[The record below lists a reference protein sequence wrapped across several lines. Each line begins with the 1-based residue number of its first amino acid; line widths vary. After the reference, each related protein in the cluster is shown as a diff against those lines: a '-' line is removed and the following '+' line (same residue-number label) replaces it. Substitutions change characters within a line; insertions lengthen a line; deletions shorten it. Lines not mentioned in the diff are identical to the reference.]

1 MKNIS
6 EGTYMHCPHCE
17 KKISFFSKALN
28 SWGKFKICPH
38 CQSDLE
44 VSVNLKFVT
53 LGVIPFICLYTLIIS
68 PLISYVGNFASL
80 LLGLCTAMFIVFSLK
95 LNKRG

>member
-28 SWGKFKICPH
+28 SWGKFKICSH

-44 VSVNLKFVT
+44 VCCAGRDPIYL
-53 LGVIPFICLYTLIIS
+53 LIHF
-68 PLISYVGNFASL
+68 N
-80 LLGLCTAMFIVFSLK
+80 
-95 LNKRG
+95 N